1 MHELN
6 LQDYGQ
12 LKQGQL
18 CHVSAVVIGA
28 VNQII
33 WLSTSW
39 EHGGCFSWLPYV
51 WVGPL
56 ISSGQYV
63 VIGSDVCCFW
73 TRMLICQSKPFRG
86 SFFLSATFST
96 ASLGPREPQPNPR
109 QAAWAREKLL
119 FFNK

>member
-18 CHVSAVVIGA
+18 CHVFVVVIGA

-33 WLSTSW
+33 WLSKSC
-39 EHGGCFSWLPYV
+39 EHGGCFPWLPYV

-56 ISSGQYV
+56 INSGQYV
-63 VIGSDVCCFW
+63 VIGSDICCFW
-73 TRMLICQSKPFRG
+73 TRMFICQSKPFQG

-96 ASLGPREPQPNPR
+96 ASLGPREPQPKPR
-109 QAAWAREKLL
+109 QTAWAREKLL